1 MRAEVVMTVTP
12 TDRLT
17 ADEILRLNREY
28 TFFSWSAQAKVNP
41 IVIDRAEGIYFW
53 DPDGKRYIDFNSQL
67 MSVNIGHGDK
77 RVADAIAAQ
86 ANKLAFAAPQF
97 ATEVRGRLGQLLAEL
112 TPGDLNTFF
121 FTLGGAEANENAL
134 RMARMVT
141 GRQKVMARYRSYH
154 GATAGAIS
162 VTGDPRRWA
171 SEPAVPGVVR
181 VLDPYRYGNPEPD
194 PVDEHLAYLEEVI
207 NYEGP
212 STIAA
217 FILETVTGTNG
228 ILVPPDGYL
237 QGVRALCDKYG
248 ILMIAD
254 EVMAGFGRTGR
265 WFAVDN
271 WDVVPDLLTMAKGL
285 TSSYLPL
292 GAVAMSDRVAE
303 HFAERTY
310 FGGLTYSS
318 HPVACAAAIAAI
330 GVLRDDDLVGNAAR
344 LGPVM
349 ASLHAELKE
358 KHPSVGTTRSIGLF
372 GIVELIRNRTTREP
386 MAPFNGSS
394 PEMAALDARFKA
406 DGLYTMQ
413 HWNSFFTNPPLC
425 ITEEQMREAFGII
438 DAALDVTDA
447 AVA

>member
-1 MRAEVVMTVTP
+1 MTVTASG
-12 TDRLT
+12 RLT

-28 TFFSWSAQAKVNP
+28 TFFSWSAQAKINP
-41 IVIDRAEGIYFW
+41 IVIDHAEGIYFW

-67 MSVNIGHGDK
+67 MSVNIGHGDS
-77 RVADAIAAQ
+77 RVADAIAEQ
-86 ANKLAFAAPQF
+86 ARTLAFAAPQF

-134 RMARMVT
+134 RMARIVT

-154 GATAGAIS
+154 GATAGSIS

-194 PVDEHLAYLEEVI
+194 PVDEHLAYLDEVI

-212 STIAA
+212 NEIAA

-237 QGVRALCDKYG
+237 QGVRELCDRYG
-248 ILMIAD
+248 ILLIAD

-265 WFAVDN
+265 WFAVDHWN
-271 WDVVPDLLTMAKGL
+271 VVPDLLTMAKGL

-292 GAVAMSDRVAE
+292 GAVAMTDRIAE

-310 FGGLTYSS
+310 FGGLTYSA
-318 HPVACAAAIAAI
+318 HPVSCAAAIAAVK
-330 GVLRDDDLVGNAAR
+330 VLRDDDLVGNAAR

-349 ASLHAELKE
+349 AQLHAELKE
-358 KHPSVGTTRSIGLF
+358 RHPSVGATRGIGLF
-372 GIVELIRNRTTREP
+372 GIVELIRNRQTREP

-394 PEMAALDARFKA
+394 PEMAALDARLKA

-413 HWNSFFTNPPLC
+413 HWDSFFTNPPLC
-425 ITEEQMREAFGII
+425 ITEDQLRDAFSII
-438 DAALDVTDA
+438 DGALEVTDA
-447 AVA
+447 AVV

>member
-1 MRAEVVMTVTP
+1 MAVTTP
-12 TDRLT
+12 DRLT

-28 TFFSWSAQAKVNP
+28 TFFSWSAQAKINP
-41 IVIDRAEGIYFW
+41 IVIDHAEGIYFW

-77 RVADAIAAQ
+77 RVADAIAEQ

-97 ATEVRGRLGQLLAEL
+97 ATEVRGRLGQLLSEL
-112 TPGDLNTFF
+112 TPGDLDTFF
-121 FTLGGAEANENAL
+121 FTLGGAEANENAM

-171 SEPAVPGVVR
+171 SEPAVPGVIR

-194 PVDEHLAYLEEVI
+194 PVDEHLAYLDEVI

-212 STIAA
+212 NTIAA

-237 QGVRALCDKYG
+237 QGVRELCDRYG
-248 ILMIAD
+248 ILLIAD

-265 WFAVDN
+265 WFAVDH
-271 WDVVPDLLTMAKGL
+271 WGVVPDLLTMAKGL

-292 GAVAMSDRVAE
+292 GAVAMRDKVAE
-303 HFAERTY
+303 YFAERTY
-310 FGGLTYSS
+310 FGGLTYSA
-318 HPVACAAAIAAI
+318 HPVSCAAAIAAI
-330 GVLRDDDLVGNAAR
+330 NVLRDDDLVGNAAR

-349 ASLHAELKE
+349 QKLHMDLRDH
-358 KHPSVGTTRSIGLF
+358 HPSVGATRAIGLF
-372 GIVELIRNRTTREP
+372 GIVELIRNRETREP

-394 PEMAALDARFKA
+394 PEMAALDARLKA

-413 HWNSFFTNPPLC
+413 HWDSFFTNPPLC
-425 ITEEQMREAFGII
+425 ITEEQLREAFEII
-438 DAALDVTDA
+438 DGALEVTDA
-447 AVA
+447 AVV